1 LLIFFLHLIYM
12 LGYFALLF
20 DCLFSFKYMRVL
32 GLSLRGKKN
41 CVMCLDDC
49 LVCQFLFKLPLPFIA
64 FFFFCRFS
72 WILDHTLSERISF
85 FNIYIRFYISCVL
98 LFMILHFMYR
108 SLFWFIFIAASVFDH
123 SFETLSFR
131 DIKGENV

>member
-72 WILDHTLSERISF
+72 WILDNTLSERISF
-85 FNIYIRFYISCVL
+85 FLKKKKCIYIFNSAYHVFYYSWCCISCMGHYFGLFYCWL
-98 LFMILHFMYR
+98 LCLIILLKLCHF
-108 SLFWFIFIAASVFDH
+108 V
-123 SFETLSFR
+123 T
-131 DIKGENV
+131 